1 MNIFEP
7 FEDLIDKVLEVR
19 IGEFLWRTDNL
30 VEIGV
35 HELVDNVDVVAALGD
50 GGTENVHNANDV
62 ILSVGKFI
70 KMGNEMLI
78 YSIRWLIKLFDL
90 WNKPT

>member
-35 HELVDNVDVVAALGD
+35 HELVDNVDVVAALSD
-50 GGTENVHNANDV
+50 GGTENVHNTNDV

-90 WNKPT
+90 WKKPT